1 MCTKDKRIES
11 RSVCLTNIL
20 GLTEPNQNSHKKFL
34 RKSSPTN
41 LECKPRGYND
51 RNVCKTIRQGIYV
64 LFYNMNCSKC
74 SNV

>member
-1 MCTKDKRIES
+1 MCTKDRRIEN
-11 RSVCLTNIL
+11 RSVC
-20 GLTEPNQNSHKKFL
+20 LTEPNQNSHEKFL

-51 RNVCKTIRQGIYV
+51 KNVCKTIRQGIYV